1 MRIKV
6 CQNPSRN
13 KKSQVTN
20 KMKRQIDHMSKPNWL
35 DDSDFRDLTLAHAS
49 FAEFEKTYARHPNM
63 EGFATS
69 KAVSLVY
76 CSNKLED
83 TLPQNAKQGVTF
95 KILGDIA
102 SGILTREV
110 PEAWDADGSGPYSRA
125 QMIQHML
132 AYKYLVSNV
141 KSPLSV
147 AVVLETHRLLMD
159 GSKTKDGE
167 PVLNGKFRTF
177 GVNNGVEDY
186 INHAL
191 VLPSLQATIDRYNGV
206 SLTSDPIGTA
216 SRLLF
221 EFLTVHPFQDGNG
234 RMGRLLV
241 AYALMQHGT
250 PFPVLITSGRNRSR
264 KHFHDAI
271 KRAGCL
277 FTNTSPLST
286 LIAFSVY
293 LGWKNF
299 INQLRVLE

>member
-1 MRIKV
+1 
-6 CQNPSRN
+6 
-13 KKSQVTN
+13 
-20 KMKRQIDHMSKPNWL
+20 MKRQIDHMSKPNWL

-83 TLPQNAKQGVTF
+83 TLPKNAKQGVTF

-132 AYKYLVSNV
+132 AYKYLVSHV
-141 KSPLSV
+141 KRPLSV

-167 PVLNGKFRTF
+167 PVLNGKVRTF

-186 INHAL
+186 INHTL
-191 VLPSLQATIDRYNGV
+191 VLHSLQATIDKYNGV

-264 KHFHDAI
+264 NHFHDAI
-271 KRAGCL
+271 KKAGCL